1 MWILSEAIAAA
12 GGDLHGADCAFTSVG
27 TDSRVDCSGQLF
39 IALRGEHFDG
49 HDHVAAA
56 QAAGAVAALVDHP
69 LPLDIPQ
76 WVVDDTRLGLGRLAA
91 AWRQRVAGRVIALT
105 GSNGKTTVK
114 DMLAAI
120 LAQVGTVRATR
131 GNLNND
137 IGMPLTLLAARDED
151 FVVLEMGANHP
162 GEIAYLSAIAQ
173 PELALITNVGHAH
186 LEGFGSLDGVAAAK
200 GEIAGGLTADGVL
213 VVDGASPYLELWQTL
228 AAGRQ
233 VLTFQ
238 QSAAPAPPTLW
249 NDTGFCTEFVV
260 QNFPQL
266 PDFKS
271 PQPPFFKGGLFSRGD
286 LKITLHLA
294 GAHNLHNAL
303 AAATAARALG
313 IADAAIQAGLASVR
327 PVAGRLCPRWSVA
340 PNGERF
346 GIIDDTYNANP
357 DSLAAALE
365 LLAQMDGRRWL
376 ICGDLAELGADA
388 ARLHAEVG
396 AKARAVGIERVLT
409 VGTLSAHASAA
420 FGDGGRHFVDQQQLL
435 AWLMPQ
441 LNAADRVLVKGSRS
455 ARMERIVEALS

>member
-1 MWILSEAIAAA
+1 MRKFSTLWSLSEAIAAA
-12 GGDLHGADCAFTSVG
+12 GGDLHGADCALTSVG

-69 LPLDIPQ
+69 LPLELPQ

-137 IGMPLTLLAARDED
+137 IGMPLTLLAVRDEE

-213 VVDGASPYLELWQTL
+213 VVDGASPYLELWREL

-238 QSAAPAPPTLW
+238 HSAESAPLTLW
-249 NDTGFCTEFVV
+249 NETGFCTEWIAPLVGE
-260 QNFPQL
+260 PL
-266 PDFKS
+266 R
-271 PQPPFFKGGLFSRGD
+271 L
-286 LKITLHLA
+286 TLHLA

-303 AAATAARALG
+303 AAATVARALG

-327 PVAGRLCPRWSVA
+327 PVAGRLCPRWGVA

-365 LLAQMDGRRWL
+365 LLAQLDGRRWL
-376 ICGDLAELGADA
+376 ICGDLAELGADT

-396 AKARAVGIERVLT
+396 NKARAVGIERLVT

-420 FGDGGRHFVDQQQLL
+420 FGDDARHFVDQQQLL

-441 LNAADRVLVKGSRS
+441 LNATDRVLVKGSRS
-455 ARMERIVEALS
+455 ARMERIVNALCAEVGV

>member
-1 MWILSEAIAAA
+1 MTMWRLSEAIAAA
-12 GGDLHGADCAFTSVG
+12 GGNLHGADCAFTSVG

-69 LPLDIPQ
+69 LPLEMPQ

-137 IGMPLTLLAARDED
+137 IGMPLTLLAARDEE

-213 VVDGASPYLELWQTL
+213 VVDGASPYLELWREL

-249 NDTGFCTEFVV
+249 NDTGFCTEWIA
-260 QNFPQL
+260 PL
-266 PDFKS
+266 AGEP
-271 PQPPFFKGGLFSRGD
+271 LR
-286 LKITLHLA
+286 LTLHLA

-313 IADAAIQAGLASVR
+313 IVDAAIQAGLASVR

-365 LLAQMDGRRWL
+365 LLAQLDGRRWL

-396 AKARAVGIERVLT
+396 AKARAVGIERLVT

-420 FGDGGRHFVDQQQLL
+420 FGDGGRHFVEQQQLL